1 MDFAYD
7 DRTQD
12 LRERVLAFMEERVY
26 PAARGNA
33 CPSPRSSRPR
43 PAAAGCGTCS

>member
-26 PAARGNA
+26 PAE
-33 CPSPRSSRPR
+33 
-43 PAAAGCGTCS
+43 PAAREQEEAAIEAGRP